1 MAQMAVL
8 IRKMFEYDQGTF
20 QIFAYIFE
28 EYVWQGKYEKKKTY
42 GAIESE
48 LAKVIRFLSAKYPPT
63 VKGGASIQQPVAF
76 PEFKEIKLNL
86 FIQSQFFS
94 SYDVMVKEI

>member
-28 EYVWQGKYEKKKTY
+28 EYVW
-42 GAIESE
+42 
-48 LAKVIRFLSAKYPPT
+48 
-63 VKGGASIQQPVAF
+63 
-76 PEFKEIKLNL
+76 
-86 FIQSQFFS
+86 
-94 SYDVMVKEI
+94 